1 MKSRIVLSC
10 VLIVCALL
18 QITLVILDE
27 FNPMMGFLNS
37 PAAKLFL
44 CTFGILALIC
54 AIGSIKLAKKK

>member
-27 FNPMMGFLNS
+27 FNPVMGFLNS

-44 CTFGILALIC
+44 CAFGVLALIL
-54 AIGSIKLAKKK
+54 AICSIKPAKK

>member
-44 CTFGILALIC
+44 CVFGVLALIL
-54 AIGSIKLAKKK
+54 AIGSIKAAKK